1 MSKRFTSFPLAL
13 LTLAL
18 ALGPDAG
25 AAAHAQNTQSQ
36 TQSAQSQN
44 PQTQDAQGQPGE
56 DEETRQIKYSDFT
69 KERPAAKKNSSSSSS
84 GSGDSAS
91 WNAPTYHRVK
101 PAAAPV
107 RRRHTTRPVSTTA
120 TTTTAKKPTTTTT
133 STAAKTPNAQP
144 TDVKDVGVTLWRLR
158 PANDTDTGPAFNV
171 LQGGKMVV
179 MVPERIEGTSPVALG
194 DRVRISIESPRDG
207 YLYVI
212 NREQYADGS
221 VGDPALIFPTTR
233 IRGGDNKVSAGRLV
247 DIPDSADSQ
256 PYFTLRTEQKPGE
269 PQTVGELITIVISPR
284 PIDGITPANKPI
296 MLAPAQVAKWE
307 NDWEGDVADVLE
319 MNGGAGRAWTSAE
332 KQAGEATRS
341 LTQEDPT
348 PQTIYRVAG
357 RPNEPLMLTVQM
369 IYGSK
374 SAPQTGATSSTSSK
388 P

>member
-1 MSKRFTSFPLAL
+1 MSKSFTSLPLAL
-13 LTLAL
+13 LTLTL
-18 ALGPDAG
+18 ALGPHAG

-36 TQSAQSQN
+36 TQSAQSQST
-44 PQTQDAQGQPGE
+44 QTQAPQSQPGD

-69 KERPAAKKNSSSSSS
+69 KERPAAKKSTSSSSS
-84 GSGDSAS
+84 GSSDSAS

-101 PAAAPV
+101 PATAPV
-107 RRRHTTRPVSTTA
+107 RRRHATKPVSTTSTTTTKT
-120 TTTTAKKPTTTTT
+120 TTTTATTKPTNT
-133 STAAKTPNAQP
+133 QP

-212 NREQYADGS
+212 NSEQYSDGKT
-221 VGDPALIFPTTR
+221 GDPVLIFPTTR

-256 PYFTLRTEQKPGE
+256 PYFTLRTEQKPGQ

-284 PIDGITPANKPI
+284 PIEGITPANKPI
-296 MLAPAQVAKWE
+296 PLAPAQVAKWE

-319 MNGGAGRAWTSAE
+319 MNGGAGRAWTNAE

-357 RPNEPLMLTVQM
+357 KPNEPLMLTVQM
-369 IYGSK
+369 IYGNTA
-374 SAPQTGATSSTSSK
+374 APQAGATSSTSSK

>member
-1 MSKRFTSFPLAL
+1 MSKSFTSLPLTL

-18 ALGPDAG
+18 ALGPNVG

-36 TQSAQSQN
+36 SQSAQSQN
-44 PQTQDAQGQPGE
+44 SQTQDAQGQPGD

-69 KERPAAKKNSSSSSS
+69 KERPAAKKNSSSS

-107 RRRHTTRPVSTTA
+107 RRRHTTRPVSTTVM
-120 TTTTAKKPTTTTT
+120 TTAKKTTTTT
-133 STAAKTPNAQP
+133 TKTTNVQP

-212 NREQYADGS
+212 NREQYSDGKT
-221 VGDPALIFPTTR
+221 GDPVLIFPTTR

-256 PYFTLRTEQKPGE
+256 PYFTLRTEQKPGQ

-284 PIDGITPANKPI
+284 PIEGITPALKPI
-296 MLAPAQVAKWE
+296 TLAPARVAKWE

-319 MNGGAGRAWTSAE
+319 MNGGAGRAWTNAE

-369 IYGSK
+369 IYGNK
-374 SAPQTGATSSTSSK
+374 SAPQADATSSTSSK